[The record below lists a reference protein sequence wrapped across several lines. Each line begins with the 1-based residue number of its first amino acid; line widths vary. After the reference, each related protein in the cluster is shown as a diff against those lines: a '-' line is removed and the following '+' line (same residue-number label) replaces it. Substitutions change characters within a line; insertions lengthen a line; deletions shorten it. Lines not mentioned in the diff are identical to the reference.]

1 MAKLIKCKTCG
12 NGIAKTAKVCP
23 HCGAKNKGGGG
34 GCSVVFVALFVIIV
48 VAFIGAK
55 AREGKDKAD
64 AVILQAQQ
72 EEAKAERE
80 KLASMT
86 PEQRKEYLKEQKRQ
100 QLAGQFADKFERK
113 FDGSIKPVVEY
124 VKSSMNDPDSFKH
137 VQTEWFIRN
146 GADRQYTVRMRYRGT
161 NGFGAVV
168 TETVEVIIDQDG
180 KIIEATK
187 LKQ

>member
-1 MAKLIKCKTCG
+1 MSKLIKCRACG
-12 NGIAKTAKVCP
+12 NNIAKSAKVCP

-34 GCSVVFVALFVIIV
+34 CSVVVVAFVVIIV
-48 VAFIGAK
+48 VGFIGAK
-55 AREGKDKAD
+55 AREGRDKYD
-64 AVILQAQQ
+64 AAILQVQQ

-86 PEQRKEYLKEQKRQ
+86 PEQRKEYLKEEKRQ
-100 QLAGQFADKFERK
+100 ELARQFADKFERK

-124 VKSSMNDPDSFKH
+124 VKTTMNDPDSFKH

-168 TETVEVIIDQDG
+168 TEQIEVIVDQDG
-180 KIIEATK
+180 KIIEETK